1 MGDGDRLRAE
11 IDTLRARMLGLT
23 DAILR
28 ISEDLDV
35 DVVLQEVVDTART
48 LTGARYGAITTLD
61 DAGELQD
68 LLLSGLSPEQEQVV
82 VGYDRGL
89 ELFAYLRDT
98 PEPLRTPDFVAHM
111 ESEGFSGFWPSI
123 RAFLSTQIE
132 VRDRHVGTIFIGEK
146 HDGSMFTQDDEETL
160 AMFAAQAAMAVT
172 NARRYGDEQRAKADL
187 EALVNTSPVGVL
199 VVDVAS
205 RTVVMANREARRIVG
220 APPAGARDATQDVWG
235 LTCRRMDGSE
245 IAQDELPVV
254 RAVREGETVQAEEL
268 VIERRDGTSVT
279 TLINASPIRSEHGEL
294 VSVVSTLQD
303 MTPLEDLERLRG
315 EFLAMVSHELRAPL
329 TSIKGAAATVRDSS
343 MPLDPAE
350 VGQFFGL
357 IEDQADHMRDLIND
371 LLDMTRIEAGTLS
384 VSPEPTDLG
393 PVIDQAKRAFLSSG
407 HRHSIDI
414 ETASSLPLVWADR
427 RRIAQ
432 VLHNLLSN
440 AAANSREWSTIT
452 VSGSPEETHVAVSVT
467 DQGAGIA
474 PERLGLL
481 FTKFSGGHDR
491 GADRSQTGY
500 GLGLAI
506 CKGIVEAHGGR
517 IRAHS
522 EGEGQGATFTF
533 TIPALDEPA
542 AGTAGPDDGE
552 AQPAPSKVETILVID
567 DDPQALRYVRNTLAR
582 AGYTPVVTS
591 DPDELEH
598 LLEAERPHLVLL
610 DLVLPATNAFEIIR
624 RIPKIL
630 NVPVIIL
637 SGRGDDNKVA
647 EAFELGAS
655 DYVVK
660 PFSPTEL
667 LARIAAALR
676 RQALSQHTE
685 PYRVADLTV
694 DYITRTVTV
703 RGRATKLTPTEYKL
717 LSELCTNAGRA
728 LSYEQLLARIWDQ
741 DSGSDLQRVRT
752 LVKDLRVKLGDNAR
766 NPTYILTVPGVG
778 YRAATP

>member
-1 MGDGDRLRAE
+1 
-11 IDTLRARMLGLT
+11 
-23 DAILR
+23 
-28 ISEDLDV
+28 
-35 DVVLQEVVDTART
+35 
-48 LTGARYGAITTLD
+48 
-61 DAGELQD
+61 
-68 LLLSGLSPEQEQVV
+68 
-82 VGYDRGL
+82 
-89 ELFAYLRDT
+89 
-98 PEPLRTPDFVAHM
+98 
-111 ESEGFSGFWPSI
+111 
-123 RAFLSTQIE
+123 
-132 VRDRHVGTIFIGEK
+132 
-146 HDGSMFTQDDEETL
+146 
-160 AMFAAQAAMAVT
+160 
-172 NARRYGDEQRAKADL
+172 
-187 EALVNTSPVGVL
+187 
-199 VVDVAS
+199 
-205 RTVVMANREARRIVG
+205 
-220 APPAGARDATQDVWG
+220 
-235 LTCRRMDGSE
+235 MDGSE
-245 IAQDELPVV
+245 IAYDELPMV
-254 RAVREGETVQAEEL
+254 RAMREGEIVQAEEL
-268 VIERRDGTSVT
+268 VIQRHDGSEVT
-279 TLINASPIRSEHGEL
+279 TLINATPIRAEDGEL
-294 VSVVSTLQD
+294 VSVVATLQD
-303 MTPLEDLERLRG
+303 MTPLEDLERLRT

-343 MPLDPAE
+343 MPMDPAE

-414 ETASSLPLVWADR
+414 ETASSLPPVWADR
-427 RRIAQ
+427 RRVAQ

-452 VSGSPEETHVAVSVT
+452 VSASLEDTHVAVSVT

-474 PERLGLL
+474 PERLRLL
-481 FTKFSGGHDR
+481 FTKFSQVHDDPHR
-491 GADRSQTGY
+491 PQTGY

-522 EGEGQGATFTF
+522 EGEGHGTRFTF
-533 TIPALDEPA
+533 TIPAMDEPA
-542 AGTAGPDDGE
+542 AATDATGPAEDE

-567 DDPQALRYVRNTLAR
+567 DDPQALRYVRNTLAH

-591 DPDELEH
+591 DPNELEH
-598 LLEAERPHLVLL
+598 LLEAEKPHLVLL
-610 DLVLPATNAFEIIR
+610 DLVLPATNAFELIR

-703 RGRATKLTPTEYKL
+703 RGDAIKLTPTEYKL
-717 LSELCTNAGRA
+717 LAELCTNAGRA
-728 LSYEQLLARIWDQ
+728 LSYEQLLARIWEQ
-741 DSGSDLQRVRT
+741 DSSSDVQRVRT

-778 YRAATP
+778 YRAATS

>member
-1 MGDGDRLRAE
+1 M
-11 IDTLRARMLGLT
+11 LRARMLGLT

-35 DVVLQEVVDTART
+35 DVVLQEVVDSART
-48 LTGARYGAITTLD
+48 LAGARYGAIATLD
-61 DAGELQD
+61 DAGEPQD
-68 LLLSGLSPEQEQVV
+68 LLLSGMSPEQQQVV
-82 VGYDRGL
+82 RSYAQGR
-89 ELFAYLRDT
+89 ELFAYLRDAC
-98 PEPLRTPDFVAHM
+98 EPLRTPDFVAQL
-111 ESEGFSGFWPSI
+111 ESEGFSGFWPPIS
-123 RAFLSTQIE
+123 AFLSTQIRG
-132 VRDRHVGTIFIGEK
+132 RDRQLGTIFIGDK
-146 HDGSMFTQDDEETL
+146 HDGSTFTQDDEETL
-160 AMFAAQAAMAVT
+160 AMFAAQAAMALT
-172 NARRYGDEQRAKADL
+172 NASRYGEERRTKADL

-199 VVDVAS
+199 VVHVS
-205 RTVVMANREARRIVG
+205 LRKVVMVNREARRIIG
-220 APPAGARDATQDVWG
+220 LRPGDEHEPTKALRG

-245 IAQDELPVV
+245 IPQEELPVV
-254 RAVREGETVQAEEL
+254 RAVHRGETVQAEEL
-268 VIERRDGTSVT
+268 VIERRDGTKVT
-279 TLINASPIRSEHGEL
+279 TLVNATPIRSDDGEL
-294 VSVVSTLQD
+294 MSVVATLQD
-303 MTPLEDLERLRG
+303 MTPLEDQERLRA

-329 TSIKGAAATVRDSS
+329 TSIKGAAATVQDSS
-343 MPLDPAE
+343 VPLDPAE

-384 VSPEPTDLG
+384 VAPEPTDLAQ
-393 PVIDQAKRAFLSSG
+393 VIDQAKRAFLSSG
-407 HRHSIDI
+407 YRHSIDI
-414 ETASSLPLVWADR
+414 ETASSLPRVWADGWR
-427 RRIAQ
+427 VAQ

-452 VSGSPEETHVAVSVT
+452 VSASLEDTHVAVSVT
-467 DQGAGIA
+467 DQGAGIP
-474 PERLGLL
+474 PERLRLL
-481 FTKFSGGHDR
+481 FTKFSGFSEVHD
-491 GADRSQTGY
+491 GDPDRPQTGY

-522 EGEGQGATFTF
+522 RGEGHGATFTF

-542 AGTAGPDDGE
+542 AAADTDPADGGT
-552 AQPAPSKVETILVID
+552 QRAPSKVETILAID
-567 DDPQALRYVRNTLAR
+567 DDPQALRLVRNTLAQ

-591 DPDELEH
+591 DPNELEH

-610 DLVLPATNAFEIIR
+610 DLVLPATNAFELIR

-647 EAFELGAS
+647 EAFQLGAS

-676 RQALSQHTE
+676 RKALSQHAE
-685 PYRVADLTV
+685 PYRVADLAV
-694 DYITRTVTV
+694 DYVTRTVTV
-703 RGRATKLTPTEYKL
+703 EGRAAKLTPTEYKL

-728 LSYEQLLARIWDQ
+728 LSYEQLLARIWEQ
-741 DSGSDLQRVRT
+741 DSGGDLQRVRT

-766 NPTYILTVPGVG
+766 NPTYILTVPGIG

>member
-1 MGDGDRLRAE
+1 M
-11 IDTLRARMLGLT
+11 LRARMLGLT

-35 DVVLQEVVDTART
+35 DVVLQEVVDTARE
-48 LTGARYGAITTLD
+48 LTGARYGAIATLD
-61 DAGELQD
+61 DAGGLQD
-68 LLLSGLSPEQEQVV
+68 LVLSGLSPGQQQKV
-82 VGYDRGL
+82 VGYDRGW
-89 ELFAYLRDT
+89 ELFAYLRDAR
-98 PEPLRTPDFVAHM
+98 EPLRTTDFVAHL
-111 ESEGFSGFWPSI
+111 ESEGFSGFLPDI
-123 RAFLSTQIE
+123 GAFLSTQIK

-146 HDGSMFTQDDEETL
+146 HDDSMFTQEDEETL

-199 VVDVAS
+199 VVDVGS

-220 APPAGARDATQDVWG
+220 APPAEARDATQDVWG
-235 LTCRRMDGSE
+235 LTCRRLDGSE
-245 IAQDELPVV
+245 IAYDELPVV
-254 RAVREGETVQAEEL
+254 RAVRDGETVQAEEL
-268 VIERRDGTSVT
+268 VIERRDSTTVT
-279 TLINASPIRSEHGEL
+279 ALINASPIRSEDGEL

-357 IEDQADHMRDLIND
+357 IEDQANHMRDLIND

-384 VSPEPTDLG
+384 VSPEPTDLA
-393 PVIDQAKRAFLSSG
+393 PVIDLAKSAFLSSG
-407 HRHSIDI
+407 YRHSIDVD
-414 ETASSLPLVWADR
+414 TASSLPLVWADR

-452 VSGSPEETHVAVSVT
+452 VSASLEDTHVAVSVI

-474 PERLGLL
+474 PERLRLL
-481 FTKFSGGHDR
+481 FTKFSRVHSDDPHR
-491 GADRSQTGY
+491 PQAGY

-522 EGEGQGATFTF
+522 KGEGHGTKFTF
-533 TIPALDEPA
+533 TIPTLDEPA
-542 AGTAGPDDGE
+542 VATDTFDGE

-598 LLEAERPHLVLL
+598 LLEAEKPHLVLL
-610 DLVLPATNAFEIIR
+610 DLMLPATNAFDLIR
-624 RIPKIL
+624 RIPRIL

-637 SGRGDDNKVA
+637 SGRGDDNNVA

-655 DYVVK
+655 DYIVK

-676 RQALSQHTE
+676 RQALSRHTE

-694 DYITRTVTV
+694 DYITRIVTV
-703 RGRATKLTPTEYKL
+703 GGRAVKLTPTEYKL

-728 LSYEQLLARIWDQ
+728 LSYEQLLARIWEQ
-741 DSGSDLQRVRT
+741 ESGSDVQRVRT

-766 NPTYILTVPGVG
+766 NPTYILTVPSVG

>member
-11 IDTLRARMLGLT
+11 IDMLRARMLGLT

-35 DVVLQEVVDTART
+35 DVVLQEVVDTARE
-48 LTGARYGAITTLD
+48 LTGARYGAIATLD
-61 DAGELQD
+61 DAGGLQD
-68 LLLSGLSPEQEQVV
+68 LVLSGLSPGQQQKV
-82 VGYDRGL
+82 VGYDRGW
-89 ELFAYLRDT
+89 ELFAYLRDAR
-98 PEPLRTPDFVAHM
+98 EPLRTTDFVAHL
-111 ESEGFSGFWPSI
+111 ESEGFSGFLPDI
-123 RAFLSTQIE
+123 GAFLSTQIK

-146 HDGSMFTQDDEETL
+146 HDDSMFTQEDEETL

-199 VVDVAS
+199 VVDVGS

-220 APPAGARDATQDVWG
+220 APPAEARDATQDVWG
-235 LTCRRMDGSE
+235 LTCRRLDGSE
-245 IAQDELPVV
+245 IAYDELPVV
-254 RAVREGETVQAEEL
+254 RAVRDGETVQAEEL
-268 VIERRDGTSVT
+268 VIERRDSTTVT
-279 TLINASPIRSEHGEL
+279 ALINASPIRSEDGEL

-357 IEDQADHMRDLIND
+357 IEDQANHMRDLIND

-384 VSPEPTDLG
+384 VSPEPTDLA
-393 PVIDQAKRAFLSSG
+393 PVIDLAKSAFLSSG
-407 HRHSIDI
+407 YRHSIDVD
-414 ETASSLPLVWADR
+414 TASSLPLVWADR

-452 VSGSPEETHVAVSVT
+452 VSASLEDTHVAVSVI

-474 PERLGLL
+474 PERLRLL
-481 FTKFSGGHDR
+481 FTKFSRVHSDDPHR
-491 GADRSQTGY
+491 PQAGY

-522 EGEGQGATFTF
+522 KGEGHGTKFTF
-533 TIPALDEPA
+533 TIPTLDEPA
-542 AGTAGPDDGE
+542 VATDTFDGE

-598 LLEAERPHLVLL
+598 LLEAEKPHLVLL
-610 DLVLPATNAFEIIR
+610 DLMLPATNAFDLIR
-624 RIPKIL
+624 RIPRIL

-637 SGRGDDNKVA
+637 SGRGDDNNVA

-655 DYVVK
+655 DYIVK

-676 RQALSQHTE
+676 RQALSRHTE

-694 DYITRTVTV
+694 DYITRIVTV
-703 RGRATKLTPTEYKL
+703 GGRAVKLTPTEYKL

-728 LSYEQLLARIWDQ
+728 LSYEQLLARIWEQ
-741 DSGSDLQRVRT
+741 ESGSDVQRVRT

-766 NPTYILTVPGVG
+766 NPTYILTVPSVG

>member
-1 MGDGDRLRAE
+1 M
-11 IDTLRARMLGLT
+11 LRARMLGLT

-35 DVVLQEVVDTART
+35 DVVLQEVVDTARA
-48 LTGARYGAITTLD
+48 LTGARYGAIVTLD

-68 LLLSGLSPEQEQVV
+68 LLLSGIPDDKQDLLL
-82 VGYDRGL
+82 GYDRGWD
-89 ELFAYLRDT
+89 LFKFLSDT
-98 PEPLRTPDFVAHM
+98 PELSRTPDLTTHLEAA
-111 ESEGFSGFWPSI
+111 GFPGFWPPI
-123 RAFLSTQIE
+123 RPFLSIQIK
-132 VRDRHVGTIFIGEK
+132 VRDRHVGTIFIGDT
-146 HDGSMFTQDDEETL
+146 HDDSMFTQDDEETL

-199 VVDVAS
+199 VADVGS
-205 RTVVMANREARRIVG
+205 RTVVMVNREARRIVG
-220 APPAGARDATQDVWG
+220 AQGEDERDPTRELWG

-245 IAQDELPVV
+245 VSYEELPVV
-254 RAVREGETVQAEEL
+254 RAANKGETVQAEEL
-268 VIERRDGTSVT
+268 VIERRDGTKVT
-279 TLINASPIRSEHGEL
+279 TLINASPIRSEDGEL
-294 VSVVSTLQD
+294 VSVVATLQD

-384 VSPEPTDLG
+384 VSPEPTDLAQ
-393 PVIDQAKRAFLSSG
+393 VIDQAKRAFLSSG

-474 PERLGLL
+474 PERLPLL

-491 GADRSQTGY
+491 GPDRSQTGY

-506 CKGIVEAHGGR
+506 CRGIVEAHGGR

-522 EGEGQGATFTF
+522 EGEGHGATFTF
-533 TIPALDEPA
+533 TIPALDEAAADTTGPA
-542 AGTAGPDDGE
+542 DGE
-552 AQPAPSKVETILVID
+552 AQPVPSKVETILVVD
-567 DDPQALRYVRNTLAR
+567 DDPQALRYVRNTLAQ
-582 AGYTPVVTS
+582 AGYTPVVSS
-591 DPDELEH
+591 DPGELEP
-598 LLEAERPHLVLL
+598 LLEAEKPHLVLL
-610 DLVLPATNAFEIIR
+610 DLVLPATNAFELIR

-694 DYITRTVTV
+694 DYMTRPVTV
-703 RGRATKLTPTEYKL
+703 RGRATRLTPTEYKL
-717 LSELCTNAGRA
+717 L
-728 LSYEQLLARIWDQ
+728 
-741 DSGSDLQRVRT
+741 
-752 LVKDLRVKLGDNAR
+752 KDLRVKLGDNAR

>member
-1 MGDGDRLRAE
+1 MSAE
-11 IDTLRARMLGLT
+11 IDMLRARMLGLT

-35 DVVLQEVVDTART
+35 DVVLQEVVDTARE
-48 LTGARYGAITTLD
+48 LTGARYGAIATLD

-68 LLLSGLSPEQEQVV
+68 LVLSGMLPEQQEVLM
-82 VGYDRGL
+82 GYPRGGD
-89 ELFAYLRDT
+89 LFAYLSDIR
-98 PEPLRTPDFVAHM
+98 EPLRTPDLMAHL
-111 ESEGFSGFWPSI
+111 ESAGFSGFWPI
-123 RAFLSTQIE
+123 KAFLLTPIA

-146 HDGSMFTQDDEETL
+146 HDGSVFTQDDEETL
-160 AMFAAQAAMAVT
+160 AMFAAQAAVAVT

-199 VVDVAS
+199 VVDAGS

-220 APPAGARDATQDVWG
+220 APQVDRRDSTRDMWG
-235 LTCRRMDGSE
+235 LTCQRMDGSE
-245 IAQDELPVV
+245 IAYDELPMV
-254 RAVREGETVQAEEL
+254 RAMRKGETVQAEEL
-268 VIERRDGTSVT
+268 VIQRRDGSEVT
-279 TLINASPIRSEHGEL
+279 TLVNATPIRSEDGEL
-294 VSVVSTLQD
+294 VSVVATLQD
-303 MTPLEDLERLRG
+303 MTPLEDLERLRA

-329 TSIKGAAATVRDSS
+329 TSIKGAAATVRGSS
-343 MPLDPAE
+343 TPLDPAE
-350 VGQFFGL
+350 AGQFFGL

-384 VSPEPTDLG
+384 VSPEPTDLAA
-393 PVIDQAKRAFLSSG
+393 VIDQAKSAFLSSG

-414 ETASSLPLVWADR
+414 ETASSLPPVWADR

-432 VLHNLLSN
+432 VLHNIFSN

-452 VSGSPEETHVAVSVT
+452 VTASLEDTHVAVSVT

-474 PERLGLL
+474 PERLRLL
-481 FTKFSGGHDR
+481 FTKFSRVHDDDTHR
-491 GADRSQTGY
+491 PQTGY

-522 EGEGQGATFTF
+522 EGEGHGTRFTF

-542 AGTAGPDDGE
+542 AAVDAGVGVGEGADGE
-552 AQPAPSKVETILVID
+552 AQPPPSKVETILVID
-567 DDPQALRYVRNTLAR
+567 DDPQALRYVRNTLAQ
-582 AGYTPVVTS
+582 AGYTPIVTS

-598 LLEAERPHLVLL
+598 LLEAHKPHLVLL
-610 DLVLPATNAFEIIR
+610 DLVLPATNAFELIR

-676 RQALSQHTE
+676 RQALSRHTE

-694 DYITRTVTV
+694 DYITRIVTV
-703 RGRATKLTPTEYKL
+703 EGRAVKLTPTEYKL

-728 LSYEQLLARIWDQ
+728 LSYEQLLARIWEQ
-741 DSGSDLQRVRT
+741 DSGSDVQRVRT

-778 YRAATP
+778 Y